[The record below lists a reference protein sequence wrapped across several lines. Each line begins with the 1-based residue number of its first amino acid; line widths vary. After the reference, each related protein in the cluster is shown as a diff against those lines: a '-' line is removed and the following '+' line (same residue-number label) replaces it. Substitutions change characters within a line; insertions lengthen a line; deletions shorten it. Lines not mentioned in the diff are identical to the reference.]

1 MQKALTLPKIPRV
14 NPKEVLTGRL
24 MDGRTWPLYP
34 LLILYL
40 LAYSLSGVPR
50 TQLLKPVSKKETF
63 REISKPFKKVEAL
76 MAVGFSQ
83 AKALKMVGDT
93 TPGKILKGFL
103 SRFAQAISAGED
115 PSEFLE
121 REYDTALIAYRS
133 LHERAMVKI
142 RRLADAYTAVIS
154 SYVFVSVNLVIMM
167 IMWGSNWVRVLN
179 LIIVSSALTLGS
191 MSMAIYAAAHP
202 SKVVIVEKIGG
213 RIPRPLLVALASTV
227 VSAIPIVFIY
237 TRTEPPIPPVFFVAA
252 SGGFSMFFGMPFVKK
267 VRTVK
272 AMDEHY
278 PTFIA
283 ALTGTMSAL
292 GGRLREALTEVLRI
306 DFGPLTKL
314 VRRMLA
320 RVKLGIDHKTC
331 WRVFGEESGSELIRF
346 HTDVFV
352 DSTSAGAP
360 VGRVGELIRRSVLE
374 HLTLRKRREEAVAYV
389 RGLLMPLHPAL
400 SAVLGLITAISTTF
414 SRIIS
419 QYQLTAEIPF
429 SIIRATPPAMIELCF
444 YSVLIVFTLMNSL
457 AMSAVEGS
465 QSPLPYYMGLFTM
478 SGGAAFFLTKAALEA
493 LISKALGGLT

>member
-1 MQKALTLPKIPRV
+1 MQKPLTLPKIPRV
-14 NPKEVLTGRL
+14 NPREALMGWL
-24 MDGRTWPLYP
+24 MDSRAWPLYP
-34 LLILYL
+34 LLVLYL

-50 TQLLKPVSKKETF
+50 TELLKPVSRKETF
-63 REISKPFKKVEAL
+63 RDIAKPFKKVETL

-83 AKALKMVGDT
+83 AKALKVVGES
-93 TPGKILKGFL
+93 TPGRIIKGFL
-103 SRFAQAISAGED
+103 SRLAQAISAGED
-115 PSEFLE
+115 PSDFLS

-142 RRLADAYTAVIS
+142 RRLADAYTAIIS

-191 MSMAIYAAAHP
+191 ISMAIYATAHP
-202 SKVVIVEKIGG
+202 SKVAIPRKIGG
-213 RIPRPLLVALASTV
+213 RIPRPLAVALASIV
-227 VSAIPIVFIY
+227 VSAAPIVFIY
-237 TRTEPPIPPVFFVAA
+237 TGTKPPVSPVFFVAA
-252 SGGFSMFFGMPFVKK
+252 SGGFSMLFGMPS
-267 VRTVK
+267 VRRVRVVK

-283 ALTGTMSAL
+283 ALTGTMSAM
-292 GGRLREALTEVLRI
+292 GGRLREALAEVLRI
-306 DFGPLTKL
+306 DFGPLTRL

-320 RVKLGIDHKTC
+320 RVKLGIDYETC

-360 VGRVGELIRRSVLE
+360 VGRVGELIRKSVLE

-389 RGLLMPLHPAL
+389 RGLLTPLHPSL

-429 SIIRATPPAMIELCF
+429 SIIKATPPSMIELCF

-465 QSPLPYYMGLFTM
+465 QSPLPYYIGLFTV

-493 LISKALGGLT
+493 LISRALGGLV